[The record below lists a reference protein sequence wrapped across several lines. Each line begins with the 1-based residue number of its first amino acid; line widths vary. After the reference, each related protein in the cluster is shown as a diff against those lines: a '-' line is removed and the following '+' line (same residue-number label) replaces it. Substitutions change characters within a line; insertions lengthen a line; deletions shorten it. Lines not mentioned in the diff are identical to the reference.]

1 MAEGCKAPNKPS
13 AYFAFVKAE
22 EREKRGLPEGACVCR
37 SKTCRRKL
45 GMEPPPQKPGRK
57 RTIEEVFATVPTGR
71 PVGESGGG
79 LRAKPAIVVK
89 IHSFKD
95 GRCARAQ
102 PTRSP
107 PSQKTCARGAQV
119 RQGRFRARNARRE
132 HPRRA
137 ARSLA
142 LREVEV
148 SRVRRAWQ
156 IQGTG

>member
-71 PVGESGGG
+71 PVSESGGG

-95 GRCARAQ
+95 GRCAQ
-102 PTRSP
+102 PCPCPRTSL
-107 PSQKTCARGAQV
+107 TYLCAHGCT
-119 RQGRFRARNARRE
+119 GARRSTSSA
-132 HPRRA
+132 RR
-137 ARSLA
+137 SM
-142 LREVEV
+142 
-148 SRVRRAWQ
+148 RA
-156 IQGTG
+156 